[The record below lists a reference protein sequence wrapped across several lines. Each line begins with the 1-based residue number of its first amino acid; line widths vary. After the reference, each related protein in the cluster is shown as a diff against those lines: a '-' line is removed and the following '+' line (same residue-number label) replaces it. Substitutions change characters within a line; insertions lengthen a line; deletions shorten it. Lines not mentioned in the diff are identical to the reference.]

1 MSGDA
6 LAVALDLLRT
16 PAMRGLLRSRPLPD
30 DVGELIELAAGEPA
44 RVARVAASRG
54 EAPTQVL
61 EAARFY
67 VREILLFA
75 GADAY
80 RVLGVAP
87 GASAEQIKLHHRHLQ
102 HWLHPDRRGNDWE
115 SAFATRINA
124 AWSELR
130 TPERRAAYQARQWQD
145 RKGAA
150 PSRGQRRLV
159 SQWRASPFQQRR
171 GVGWLVVGAAV
182 AACVWLAVLID
193 REATAPALEWNPTRA
208 DAASTEPPSQASD
221 YQAALDYAAALRAD
235 GAQAELA
242 MPPARAAVRAPD
254 PLPQRMDSVAHL
266 PTPASIAPSPSPPP
280 PPLPLPLPSPL
291 PEQPR
296 TRIAR
301 PATQPPAY
309 TAWVEDEARDVVAA
323 RPAPAIARRASA
335 RASAPAPVPAPEPA
349 GVPELA
355 SASALA
361 AAPAVAPAAPAL
373 TPQRVSL
380 LRSRAG
386 QLSRYLGGASGPVPP
401 IWRNVPTQDKAVA
414 LRGRLGSGRVRFS
427 EPAWRISAEHAS
439 MTMRL
444 QPSGSPL
451 ELRAGFAW
459 RDGMWLVD
467 SLHTEDLP

>member
-16 PAMRGLLRSRPLPD
+16 PAMRGVLRSRPLPD

-54 EAPTQVL
+54 EAPAQVL

-67 VREILLFA
+67 VREILLFAGA

-130 TPERRAAYQARQWQD
+130 TPERRAAYQARQRGD
-145 RKGAA
+145 GHDAA
-150 PSRGQRRLV
+150 PSHGQRRLV
-159 SQWRASPFQQRR
+159 SQWRAAPFQERR
-171 GVGWLVVGAAV
+171 GLGWLVVGTAV

-193 REATAPALEWNPTRA
+193 RQATAPALEWSPTRVDLA
-208 DAASTEPPSQASD
+208 PAEPAVRDSD

-235 GAQAELA
+235 EAEAELGI
-242 MPPARAAVRAPD
+242 PPARAAVSASD
-254 PLPQRMDSVAHL
+254 PLPRPRVAVAPL
-266 PTPASIAPSPSPPP
+266 PTPASRAEPPP
-280 PPLPLPLPSPL
+280 PPLPV
-291 PEQPR
+291 PEQRR

-301 PATQPPAY
+301 PTTQAPAY

-323 RPAPAIARRASA
+323 RPAPAIARRAPA
-335 RASAPAPVPAPEPA
+335 LASAPAPVPAPVPA
-349 GVPELA
+349 RGSELA
-355 SASALA
+355 SAPALA

-380 LRSRAG
+380 LRTRAA
-386 QLSRYLGGASGPVPP
+386 QLTRYLGGASGPVPP
-401 IWRNVPTQDKAVA
+401 IWRNVPTQDRAVA
-414 LRGRLGSGRVRFS
+414 LRERLGSGRVRFS
-427 EPAWRISAEHAS
+427 EPAWRISADHAS
-439 MTMRL
+439 MTLRL
-444 QPSGSPL
+444 QPGGSPL

-459 RDGMWLVD
+459 RDGMWLVE
-467 SLHTEDLP
+467 SLHTEELQ

>member
-1 MSGDA
+1 MSGDT

-16 PAMRGLLRSRPLPD
+16 PALRGALRSRPLPG

-54 EAPTQVL
+54 EAPAQVL

-130 TPERRAAYQARQWQD
+130 TPERRAAYESRQWQNGE
-145 RKGAA
+145 GAA
-150 PSRGQRRLV
+150 PSHGQRRLV

-171 GVGWLVVGAAV
+171 GLGWLVVGAGAV
-182 AACVWLAVLID
+182 GCVWLAVLID
-193 REATAPALEWNPTRA
+193 RQAAAPALEWNPTRA
-208 DAASTEPPSQASD
+208 DAASTEPPSLASE
-221 YQAALDYAAALRAD
+221 YQAALDYAAALRANVPE
-235 GAQAELA
+235 AELA
-242 MPPARAAVRAPD
+242 KPATSAAVSAPD
-254 PLPQRMDSVAHL
+254 PLPGRVDSVVQL
-266 PTPASIAPSPSPPP
+266 RPPASRAPPPP
-280 PPLPLPLPSPL
+280 PPLP
-291 PEQPR
+291 EQPR
-296 TRIAR
+296 PRIVR
-301 PATQPPAY
+301 PATTQPPAY
-309 TAWVEDEARDVVAA
+309 TAWVDDRPRDVVAA
-323 RPAPAIARRASA
+323 RPTPAIARRAPA
-335 RASAPAPVPAPEPA
+335 RASAPAPVPA
-349 GVPELA
+349 GVAEAA
-355 SASALA
+355 SAPALA
-361 AAPAVAPAAPAL
+361 AASPVALAAPAL
-373 TPQRVSL
+373 TPERVSL

-386 QLSRYLGGASGPVPP
+386 QLTRYLGGASGPVPP
-401 IWRNVPTQDKAVA
+401 IWRNVPTQDRAVA
-414 LRGRLGSGRVRFS
+414 LRERLGSGRVRFS

-444 QPSGSPL
+444 QPRGRPL

-459 RDGMWLVD
+459 RDGMWLVE
-467 SLHTEDLP
+467 SLHTEELQ